1 MAKIL
6 KLFRQEK
13 IRLNV
18 HPIKKSGRKCIL
30 TTQQSE
36 YIKSLIE
43 EDVHGS

>member
-6 KLFRQEK
+6 KRFRQEK

-18 HPIKKSGRKCIL
+18 HPLKSGRKCIL